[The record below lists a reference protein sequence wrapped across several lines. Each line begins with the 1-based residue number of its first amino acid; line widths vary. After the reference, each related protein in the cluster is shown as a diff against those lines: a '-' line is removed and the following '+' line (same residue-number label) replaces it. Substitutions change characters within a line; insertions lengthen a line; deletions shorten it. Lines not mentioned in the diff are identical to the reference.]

1 MLIQPFRVS
10 GSNCIHVCTLH
21 TVITHVI
28 PVLERWKL
36 MCCICMALV
45 KLTSVS
51 TTNTIIAQ
59 LIAGCKVQSG
69 LETLIE
75 YI

>member
-1 MLIQPFRVS
+1 MYIA
-10 GSNCIHVCTLH
+10 H
-21 TVITHVI
+21 VITHVI

-36 MCCICMALV
+36 MCCMCKALV
-45 KLTSVS
+45 ELTSGS
-51 TTNTIIAQ
+51 TTNTIITR